1 MIEQPPTAKEIAA
14 FYATKPVKGKY
25 NVDHSEKGKADRTW
39 DNIVFD
45 SVHEMKVYRDH
56 VKMNLNAGIYLD
68 LQFQVPF
75 ELHAPTPKGTLS
87 PVGKYVADFVVKDRA
102 GNIVILEAKG
112 VRTPLYKRSK
122 KHFEAEYGVRITEL

>member
-1 MIEQPPTAKEIAA
+1 MIDLPPTAKEIAA
-14 FYATKPVKGKY
+14 FFAKTAKGKY

-39 DNIVFD
+39 DNIVFN

-56 VKMNLNAGIYLD
+56 VKLNLNAGIYQD

-87 PVGKYVADFVVKDRA
+87 PIGKYVADFVVKDRA
-102 GNIVILEAKG
+102 GNLVILEAKG
-112 VRTPLYKRSK
+112 VRTPLYKRSR
-122 KHFEAEYGVRITEL
+122 KHFEAEYGIHITEL

>member
-1 MIEQPPTAKEIAA
+1 MIEAPPTAKEIAA
-14 FYATKPVKGKY
+14 YYALKTKGKY
-25 NVDHSEKGKADRTW
+25 GVRTDAKGKEDRTW

-56 VKMNLNAGIYLD
+56 VKLNLNAGIYRD

-75 ELHAPTPKGTLS
+75 ELHAPTPKGTLC

-102 GNIVILEAKG
+102 GELIVIDAKG
-112 VRTPLYKRSK
+112 HQTPLYKRSK
-122 KHFEAEYGVRITEL
+122 KHFEAEYGMRIVEL

>member
-1 MIEQPPTAKEIAA
+1 MIDLPPSAKEIAS
-14 FYATKPVKGKY
+14 FYATKSKGKY
-25 NVDHSEKGKADRTW
+25 NVDHSDKGKADRTW
-39 DNIVFD
+39 DNIEFD

-56 VKMNLNAGIYLD
+56 VKLNLNAGIYRD

-102 GNIVILEAKG
+102 DNLVILEAKG

-122 KHFEAEYGVRITEL
+122 KHFEAEYGVRIVEL